1 MRAGETEDVGT
12 AGQSIVKSQ
21 FEKLRWGANPNLD
34 HDLGTDLWLQ
44 PRDERRIDL
53 NAVAGAQV
61 KTSRS
66 KGPGSKYFK
75 SPSKDDDGN
84 LEGWWYYEA
93 ENDHFDYW
101 TKHTAPHLLI
111 LHDLETGESYWVHV
125 TQERLQSTGVGT
137 KMLVPVH
144 QLVDDAHNRELIAI
158 ATSGRPHIPWEGSA
172 WGGADTLAA
181 SDLLRHALIV
191 PRLVAPHRN
200 DQPKIFNPEQTVA
213 ALVLLRQ
220 SDLEGRVPDADGRS
234 KSKLWS
240 WTFVTAF
247 ESYLQTEDPEAFR
260 DALDSAKK
268 ASDKAAV
275 VCIWAAAQ
283 LEHGE
288 ASNALALL
296 DEAIADDYASAEDH
310 VWLLV
315 QRARCLNEL
324 GRRDE
329 AKMIALEALQGRN
342 SAPDDST
349 LSALCGAA
357 SWIVFSSTPFGARS
371 FSDVITGS
379 DNIAS
384 WWRTEVM
391 AWGLSSNFEEQFR
404 TWSRDSTRR
413 VGFEDSAW
421 RRLRASSLIAGL
433 VGDQGSWTQ
442 SYARLAKLQLMRTTD
457 ESAVSEVAQSL
468 TMLRWS
474 GDHKGL
480 TDAVHRIVHEG
491 PAESARSASEAV
503 KLEQSTRTTLR
514 SNMALLTAAADV
526 LTAQTA
532 DSAARWCIEHLS
544 DLTAFQDMYSP
555 RFYAPTE
562 LLGLLAS
569 LVPALSEAGL
579 KELVKWL
586 EALPEQP
593 DHFVAQTYGVVFRA
607 VTDRIRGTADIEKLV
622 TRPAGDH
629 AALTQVIAKLRAQDD
644 PNYRLSLLKAIEKG
658 DQAALHSFGDVGSL
672 TEPAVRGMLDTLA
685 KEVNDITAMAGALAY
700 GGSAESVRT
709 LVLLNLW
716 HPTYAQWEP
725 FLKFLEEP
733 RTSKDDLV
741 GCLSVLG
748 RAPLEI
754 TADRER
760 LAASL
765 RRLMSEKG
773 GEGEWLFG
781 EWADVR
787 GLAAEAL
794 FAVTPDS
801 VTEGDIWVLMRGNSG
816 QRHSA
821 ARIIAQRGKPEEF
834 GLLVALSASDDT
846 SVRAIVANRLAGWV
860 SRGIAGTRASALL
873 GTMLDSRGTELPRAV
888 VAHVQGVP
896 GDEGMNQIID
906 RYKDHVSAAVRNA
919 IRTIQERTEL
929 KMI

>member
-21 FEKLRWGANPNLD
+21 FEKLRWGANPNPD

-44 PRDERRIDL
+44 PRDERRVDL
-53 NAVAGAQV
+53 NSIAGAQV
-61 KTSRS
+61 KSSRT
-66 KGPGSKYFK
+66 KGPKSKYFK
-75 SPSKDDDGN
+75 NPSNDDQGN

-101 TKHTAPHLLI
+101 TKHTAPHFLI

-125 TQERLQSTGVGT
+125 TQDRLQSTGGGT
-137 KMLVPVH
+137 KILVPVH
-144 QLVDDAHNRELIAI
+144 QLVDEAHNRKLIEV
-158 ATSGRPHIPWEGSA
+158 ATSERPHIPWEGSA
-172 WGGADTLAA
+172 WGGANTLAA
-181 SDLLRHALIV
+181 GDVLRHALIV

-200 DQPKIFNPEQTVA
+200 DQPKTFKPEQAVA

-220 SDLEGRVPDADGRS
+220 SDLEGRVPDAEGRN
-234 KSKLWS
+234 KSKLWC
-240 WTFVTAF
+240 WAFVTAL
-247 ESYLQTEDPEAFR
+247 ESYLQTEDPEVFR

-268 ASDKAAV
+268 ASDKVAV
-275 VCIWAAAQ
+275 VCTWVAAH

-288 ASNALALL
+288 ASDALALL
-296 DEAIADDYASAEDH
+296 DKAIDDDCASAEDH

-329 AKMIALEALQGRN
+329 AKMVALEALQGRN

-379 DNIAS
+379 DNLAS
-384 WWRTEVM
+384 WWRTQVM

-404 TWSRDSTRR
+404 TWSQDSTRR

-421 RRLRASSLIAGL
+421 RHLRASSLIAGL

-442 SYARLAKLQLMRTTD
+442 SYARLAKLQLMRTTE
-457 ESAVSEVAQSL
+457 ESDVSEVAQSL
-468 TMLRWS
+468 TMLRES

-480 TDAVHRIVHEG
+480 SDAVHRIVHEG

-503 KLEQSTRTTLR
+503 KLEESTRTTLR
-514 SNMALLTAAADV
+514 SNMALLKAAADV
-526 LTAQTA
+526 VTPQTA
-532 DSAARWCIEHLS
+532 DSAAQWCMEHLL
-544 DLTAFQDMYSP
+544 DLPAFHEKYLP
-555 RFYAPTE
+555 GFYAPIE
-562 LLGLLAS
+562 LLRLLAP
-569 LVPALSEAGL
+569 LVPALSDSGL
-579 KELVKWL
+579 KELLKWL

-593 DHFVAQTYGVVFRA
+593 DHFDAQTYGVVFRA
-607 VTDRIRGTADIEKLV
+607 VADRLRGTADIEKLV

-644 PNYRLSLLKAIEKG
+644 PNYRLSLLKDIEKG
-658 DQAALHSFGDVGSL
+658 DQAALHSFGDVESL
-672 TEPAVRGMLDTLA
+672 TEPAVRGMLDALA
-685 KEVNDITAMAGALAY
+685 KEVNNITAMAGALAY
-700 GGSAESVRT
+700 GGGTDSVRT

-716 HPTYAQWEP
+716 HPEYAQWEP

-748 RAPLEI
+748 RLPLKI

-760 LAASL
+760 LTTSL

-781 EWADVR
+781 AWADVR

-794 FAVTPDS
+794 FAVDPDS
-801 VTEGDIWVLMRGNSG
+801 VTEEDIWVLMRGSSG
-816 QRHSA
+816 QKHSA
-821 ARIIAQRGKPEEF
+821 ARIIAQREKAEEF

-860 SRGIAGTRASALL
+860 SRGIAGARASALL
-873 GTMLDSRGTELPRAV
+873 STMLDSRGTELPQAV
-888 VAHVQGVP
+888 IAHVQGAP
-896 GDEGMNQIID
+896 QDEGVTQIID
-906 RYKDHVSAAVRNA
+906 RYKDHISATVRRA
-919 IRTIQERTEL
+919 ISTIQERAEPE
-929 KMI
+929 MS